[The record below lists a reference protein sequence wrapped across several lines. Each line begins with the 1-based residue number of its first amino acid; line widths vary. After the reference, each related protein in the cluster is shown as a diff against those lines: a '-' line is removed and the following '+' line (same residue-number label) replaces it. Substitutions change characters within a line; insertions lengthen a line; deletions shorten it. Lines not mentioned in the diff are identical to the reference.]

1 MSIHIRPP
9 DEAPPDEAVARDGW
23 RALLTLG
30 PEQDPFW
37 QQVRARQLG
46 FLDRYLP
53 MNIPIALV
61 NGTIVLVMLVDII
74 DPLLLL
80 LWGATQIG
88 SILFALWQRLTGRRD
103 PHAPSASRAK
113 LRLALGQLFIVGI
126 GWAALFA
133 QALERASPEQ
143 AMLVVAMTM
152 AGLGCLAFST
162 AIWPLGSLA
171 MSGTVALGTIAGLFA
186 HDWRDSWPVT
196 IVVLSFMLF
205 IARGNV
211 LTTLA
216 FLARLRMQ
224 ERLQTQEEVVRLLL
238 NEFEAN
244 GSEWLYEFDSRGCLT
259 FASSRFAGA
268 FGQPVEAV
276 LGRHWSHFFPRV
288 GGTAPLHDIVRRGQ
302 PYRDLVIQTE
312 VGGEARWWQLSGTPK
327 FDREGRLIGYRG
339 VGSDVTDR
347 QRASERIAELATFD
361 ALTGLVNRRIIH
373 QALAEGLAGEGGV
386 GLLFVDLDRFKAVND
401 SLGHSAGD
409 RLLADVALRLRDA
422 VAETAGPRALVGR
435 LGGDEFAVVVR
446 GGDRADAIRAGIHL
460 IAALSRPYCLGGV
473 PAQIGASVGLA
484 WGPDDGATVEALM
497 RAADM
502 ALYDVKARGRGSVR
516 AYDRTLHARAEDRRA
531 LELDLRRAQAAG
543 QLRLVY
549 QPVVDSMDERIVGFE
564 ALMRWRH
571 PDRGDVPPA
580 LFIPLAEEAGL
591 IGPLGAWALNEAC
604 RTAAAWPRH
613 IRLAVNVSPAQFD
626 DPGFV
631 ETVRQALLRWK
642 VAPHRLELELTEGL
656 FLDERPQTAD
666 MLARLKDL
674 GVGFALD
681 DFGTGYS
688 SLGYLRKIA
697 FNRIKIDRSFVR
709 AGAGQGEEAVAIV
722 QAIVAL
728 ADRLGMTTTAEGA
741 ETRAEFEAMRRLG
754 CAQVQGY
761 YFGRPMPAADVARLL
776 DRSRPLV
783 ELADMPTGQDAD
795 PLPVIRR
802 RPRREAASGRSQ
814 AMAAPAT
821 TLRR

>member
-1 MSIHIRPP
+1 MSFQFQPP
-9 DEAPPDEAVARDGW
+9 ELGPSAEGAIRDGW

-30 PEQDPFW
+30 PDHDPFW

-61 NGTIVLVMLVDII
+61 NGAIVIAMLADII
-74 DPLLLL
+74 DPAILFV
-80 LWGATQIG
+80 WGATQLG
-88 SILFALWQRLTGRRD
+88 SILFGLWQRLSGRRD
-103 PHAPSASRAK
+103 PNAPSASRAE
-113 LRLALGQLFIVGI
+113 LRTALVQLFLVGA
-126 GWAALFA
+126 GWALIFA
-133 QALERASPEQ
+133 QALERASPDQ

-171 MSGTVALGTIAGLFA
+171 MSGTVAVGTIFGLFA
-186 HDWRDSWPVT
+186 RDWNDAWPAT
-196 IVVLSFMLF
+196 IVLVSFMLF

-211 LTTLA
+211 LTARA
-216 FLARLRMQ
+216 FLSRLRMQ

-238 NEFEAN
+238 TEFEAN
-244 GSEWLYEFDSRGCLT
+244 GSEWLYEFDVNGCLT
-259 FASSRFAGA
+259 FASSRFAA
-268 FGQPVEAV
+268 ACGQPIEAV
-276 LGRHWSHFFPRV
+276 IGHHWTRFFPDQES
-288 GGTAPLHDIVRRGQ
+288 ALPFHEIVRRGQ
-302 PYRDLVIQTE
+302 PYRDVVMPTQ
-312 VGGEARWWQLSGTPK
+312 VNGEIRWWQLSGTPK

-339 VGSDVTDR
+339 VGSDVTER

-373 QALAEGLAGEGGV
+373 QALADGLSEAGGV

-409 RLLADVALRLRDA
+409 RLLAEVALRLRDA
-422 VAETAGPRALVGR
+422 VAESAGPRALVGR
-435 LGGDEFAVVVR
+435 LGGDEFAVVLR
-446 GGDRADAIRAGIHL
+446 GNDRADAIATGNRL
-460 IAALSRPYCLGGV
+460 IAALSRPYSLGGTL
-473 PAQIGASVGLA
+473 AEIGASVGLA
-484 WGPDDGATVEALM
+484 WGPEDGETVEALM

-502 ALYDVKARGRGSVR
+502 ALYDVKGRGRGTVR
-516 AYDRTLHARAEDRRA
+516 AYDRALHARAEDRRA
-531 LELDLRRAQAAG
+531 LELDLRNAKSAG
-543 QLRLVY
+543 QLWLAF

-571 PDRGDVPPA
+571 PTRGDVPPS

-591 IGPLGAWALNEAC
+591 IADIGAWALNEAC

-626 DPGFV
+626 DPAFV
-631 ETVRQALLRWK
+631 DRVHQTLARWHI
-642 VAPHRLELELTEGL
+642 APHRLELELTESL
-656 FLDERPQTAD
+656 FLDERPQTSE
-666 MLARLKDL
+666 MLARLREM
-674 GVGFALD
+674 GIGFALD

-688 SLGYLRKIA
+688 SLGYLRKVA
-697 FNRIKIDRSFVR
+697 FSRIKIDRSFVR
-709 AGAGQGEEAVAIV
+709 ASAAEGSEAVAIV

-728 ADRLGMTTTAEGA
+728 AERLGMTTTAEGT

-761 YFGRPMPAADVARLL
+761 YFGRPMPAEDVARLL

-783 ELADMPTGQDAD
+783 RLDEAPPAQPRD
-795 PLPVIRR
+795 PLPVTRR
-802 RPRREAASGRSQ
+802 RPRREAASGRSP
-814 AMAAPAT
+814 AAAAPAT
-821 TLRR
+821 ALRP